1 MKKLLSISLTS
12 IIFLVAGICLVVNPG
27 LFMDYICYIAGG
39 VAIAIAAI
47 KFYSAYKNNT
57 ISKET
62 PACVVLLILGI
73 VLIVLKASILG
84 VFPLIIG
91 ICFLVYGLLKLIKA
105 FSLKTTKPEAYK
117 KLLISALIGIGLAVL
132 IIAFSWLATDIILR
146 CIGVLLIYNSVEN
159 IFSAIVSKPDSDNKK
174 KADKKDVVE
183 AESEEADSKEEKEEN

>member
-12 IIFLVAGICLVVNPG
+12 IIFLAAGLCLVINPG

-39 VAIAIAAI
+39 VAIIIAAI

-57 ISKET
+57 IAKES

-105 FSLKTTKPEAYK
+105 FALKAAKPDAYK
-117 KLLISALIGIGLAVL
+117 KLLISALIGIGLAIL

-159 IFSAIVSKPDSDNKK
+159 IFSAIVSKPESDNSKK
-174 KADKKDVVE
+174 KADKKATVE
-183 AESEEADSKEEKEEN
+183 AESEEADSKEE

>member
-1 MKKLLSISLTS
+1 MKKFLSISLTS
-12 IIFLVAGICLVVNPG
+12 IIFLIAGICLVVNPG

-39 VAIAIAAI
+39 VAIVIAAI
-47 KFYSAYKNNT
+47 KFFSAYKNNT
-57 ISKET
+57 IAKET
-62 PACVVLLILGI
+62 PACIVLLILGI

-105 FSLKTTKPEAYK
+105 FSLKETKPEAYK

-159 IFSAIVSKPDSDNKK
+159 IFSAIVAKPDSDNSKK
-174 KADKKDVVE
+174 KSDKKEAVE
-183 AESEEADSKEEKEEN
+183 AEAEESDDKE